1 MVTIRHNIDPTK
13 FKFFW
18 TKYVREGNLSHHCA
32 ACVKGSWSKKF
43 CAAWNKDEST
53 GESVPFQSEIT
64 FDEFPEDDYKAIYI
78 CGVFKSGFAT
88 KKNYPHNVHL
98 PIVPKEGA
106 TDTFD
111 FDGWHFDIDGGYV
124 DRIPAE
130 KELADRFFN
139 PPYDHHFYT
148 CRIFR
153 WMVGHFYPEL
163 LKPQYNE

>member
-1 MVTIRHNIDPTK
+1 MVTIRHNIDPDK

-18 TKYVREGNLSHHCA
+18 TKYVREGDLNHHCA
-32 ACVKGSWSKKF
+32 ACVKGFWSKKF

-53 GESVPFQSEIT
+53 GQQLPFQSEIT
-64 FDEFPEDDYKAIYI
+64 FDEKPEETYSAIYV
-78 CGVFKSGFAT
+78 CGVFKEESSS

-98 PIVPKEGA
+98 PIIPKEGA

-111 FDGWHFDIDGGYV
+111 FDGWHIEIDGGYV

-130 KELADRFFN
+130 EELPRRFFDK
-139 PPYDHHFYT
+139 PYNDHYYT

-153 WMVGHFYPEL
+153 WMLGHFYPEL
-163 LKPQYNE
+163 LKPHTI